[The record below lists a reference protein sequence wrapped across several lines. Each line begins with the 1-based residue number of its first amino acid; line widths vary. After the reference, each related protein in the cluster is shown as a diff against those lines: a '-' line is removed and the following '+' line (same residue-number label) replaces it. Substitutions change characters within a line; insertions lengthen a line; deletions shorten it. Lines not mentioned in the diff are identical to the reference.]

1 MPGYGDKTTTTK
13 TGKKT
18 TWWLYGSARQ
28 PEGEVRVQ
36 WWVQKKS
43 KTFDLQNLTISPTS
57 PNVGS
62 CQICQKIPQC
72 ILEILCS
79 QDLGVSEGVDGET
92 CSENTG
98 FFKQKL

>member
-62 CQICQKIPQC
+62 CQICQKNPTMYSGDIVLARFGC
-72 ILEILCS
+72 KRRS
-79 QDLGVSEGVDGET
+79 GW
-92 CSENTG
+92 
-98 FFKQKL
+98 